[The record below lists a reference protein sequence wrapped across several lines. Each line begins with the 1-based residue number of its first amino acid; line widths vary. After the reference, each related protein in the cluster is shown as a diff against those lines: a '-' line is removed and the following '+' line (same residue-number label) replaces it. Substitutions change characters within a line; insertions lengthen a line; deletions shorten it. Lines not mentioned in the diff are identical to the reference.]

1 MLLGTCVA
9 VYFPGQSWG
18 STFWGVVGGGSRRV
32 KVEGDLEGAVS
43 HLGPLGRLAGSMW
56 P

>member
-9 VYFPGQSWG
+9 VYFPGQSLG
-18 STFWGVVGGGSRRV
+18 PTFGGVVGGGSRRV
-32 KVEGDLEGAVS
+32 KVEGNLEEVVS
-43 HLGPLGRLAGSMW
+43 HLGPLDSLAGSMW